1 MKTRQDQLH
10 FNLFSKDKR
19 RSDKD
24 STGREKMELNKPV
37 SLVMFTADK
46 NQSLK
51 LPPSLFTIKKLHQH
65 FSKSP
70 NPSCPDADWW
80 NCIPSS
86 GSWTLQISQSWT
98 IPSDTFFLTFFFSPS
113 SPSRQCQLSSAPI
126 TFNSSLQYHVWCSCI
141 LTAFLVLAWDSR
153 VCFKM
158 PNFWRHRLLLSLMP
172 SCTHVFIEHIRLVTA
187 LTSMDFVEECLL
199 NCEQSATGT

>member
-80 NCIPSS
+80 DCIPSS

-98 IPSDTFFLTFFFSPS
+98 IPSDTFFLTFFFLPHHQADNVSWV
-113 SPSRQCQLSSAPI
+113 L
-126 TFNSSLQYHVWCSCI
+126 LQ
-141 LTAFLVLAWDSR
+141 
-153 VCFKM
+153 
-158 PNFWRHRLLLSLMP
+158 LLSIHLYNIMSDVLVFWLLFLSWP
-172 SCTHVFIEHIRLVTA
+172 GIHVYVLKCLTFGGTDFCLV
-187 LTSMDFVEECLL
+187 
-199 NCEQSATGT
+199 

>member
-1 MKTRQDQLH
+1 MKARQDQLH

-24 STGREKMELNKPV
+24 RAGREKMELNKPV
-37 SLVMFTADK
+37 PLMMFTADK

-70 NPSCPDADWW
+70 NSSCPDAHWW
-80 NCIPSS
+80 DCIPSS

-98 IPSDTFFLTFFFSPS
+98 IPSDISFLTFFFPPHHQTDDVSWVLP
-113 SPSRQCQLSSAPI
+113 QLLSI
-126 TFNSSLQYHVWCSCI
+126 HSLQYHVWRSCI
-141 LTAFLVLAWDSR
+141 LTPFLVLDWVLY
-153 VCFKM
+153 VCFKI
-158 PNFWRHRLLLSLMP
+158 PKFGDINQLLLCLMP
-172 SCTHVFIEHIRLVTA
+172 SYTHTA
-187 LTSMDFVEECLL
+187 SVHWAAWTLSSMDFVEEL
-199 NCEQSATGT
+199 NY

>member
-51 LPPSLFTIKKLHQH
+51 LPPSLFTVKKLHQH

-80 NCIPSS
+80 DCIPSS

-98 IPSDTFFLTFFFSPS
+98 IPSDTFFLTFFFSLITK
-113 SPSRQCQLSSAPI
+113 QTMSAE
-126 TFNSSLQYHVWCSCI
+126 FCCNYFQFI
-141 LTAFLVLAWDSR
+141 LTISCLMFLYFDS
-153 VCFKM
+153 F
-158 PNFWRHRLLLSLMP
+158 
-172 SCTHVFIEHIRLVTA
+172 SCPGLGFTCMF
-187 LTSMDFVEECLL
+187 
-199 NCEQSATGT
+199 